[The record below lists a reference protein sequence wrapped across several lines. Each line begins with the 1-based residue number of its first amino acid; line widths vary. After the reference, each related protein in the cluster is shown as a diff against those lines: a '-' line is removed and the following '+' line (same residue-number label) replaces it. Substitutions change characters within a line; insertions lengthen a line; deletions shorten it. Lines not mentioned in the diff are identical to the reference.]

1 MTATSD
7 GGTYPTISQA
17 LRYSDDNGWT
27 TMAREDQLVT
37 MSFTLK
43 EQCPGNWGIDAI
55 SFSTTSVK
63 EVELHIDGI
72 MKNSWVRI
80 STVYIIS

>member
-1 MTATSD
+1 
-7 GGTYPTISQA
+7 
-17 LRYSDDNGWT
+17 
-27 TMAREDQLVT
+27 MAREDQLVT

-43 EQCPGNWGIDAI
+43 EQCPGNWGIKTI
-55 SFSTTSVK
+55 SCNTRFAK

-80 STVYIIS
+80 STVYIISCVLVIVIVYYESLNCH